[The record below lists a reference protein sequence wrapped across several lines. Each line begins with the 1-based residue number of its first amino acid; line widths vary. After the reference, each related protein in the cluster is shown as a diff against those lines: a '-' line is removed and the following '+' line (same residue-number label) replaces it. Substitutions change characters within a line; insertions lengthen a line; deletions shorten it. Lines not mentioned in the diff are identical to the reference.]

1 MPELELFIVDK
12 NDTSWS
18 LRPWLLLVHHSI
30 PFVETSFVAAEPDT
44 PARIRTV
51 SPTGRV
57 PVLRVGERHVWESL
71 AIIETLAELY
81 PDRPIWPRDSAKRA
95 HARSIAAEMH
105 AGFVELRRHCTM
117 NLALRTRVELDPARR
132 RELDRFERLV
142 AGARAGVAAE
152 GPFLFGEFSAADAM
166 LAPVATRIV
175 SYGLAVG
182 ATTRAWVDAIYALP
196 AFQRWEREAEAEL
209 RVRPLAARIGA
220 PFNGSAA
227 ERIVVGPCYAVIFSN
242 QHRPSQHGGE
252 PPEYGATAARMSE
265 LAATMPGFLG
275 YESTRGADGF
285 GITVSYWSSLDAIE
299 SWRAHADHALAQ
311 QAGREQFYATYDLR
325 VARVERHVRFD
336 ASKQPA
342 RTEDYT

>member
-1 MPELELFIVDK
+1 MAELELFIVDK

-18 LRPWLLLVHHSI
+18 LRPWLLLVHHGI

-44 PARIRTV
+44 PAQIRAV

-57 PVLRVGERHVWESL
+57 PVLRIGERYVWESL
-71 AIIETLAELY
+71 AIVETLADLHPELS
-81 PDRPIWPRDSAKRA
+81 IWPRDPARRA

-105 AGFVELRRHCTM
+105 AGFFELRRHCTM

-142 AGARAGVAAE
+142 EGARAEATGGGA
-152 GPFLFGEFSAADAM
+152 FLFGDFSAADAM

-175 SYGLAVG
+175 SYGLEVG
-182 ATTRAWVDAIYALP
+182 SATRAWIDAIYALP
-196 AFQRWEREAEAEL
+196 AFQRWEREAEAER
-209 RVRPLAARIGA
+209 RVRPVAARIGA
-220 PFNGSAA
+220 PFNGSLA
-227 ERIVVGPCYAVIFSN
+227 ERIAAGPCYAVIFSN
-242 QHRPSQHGGE
+242 RHRGSPHGGE
-252 PPEYGATAARMSE
+252 PRDYGATAARMSE
-265 LAATMPGFLG
+265 LAASMPGFLG

-299 SWRAHADHALAQ
+299 AWRAHAEHALAQ
-311 QAGREQFYATYDLR
+311 RAGREQFYATYDLR

-336 ASKQPA
+336 ASQQPA
-342 RTEDYT
+342 RTEAYT

>member
-18 LRPWLLLVHHSI
+18 LRPWLLLVHHGI

-44 PARIRTV
+44 PAKIRAV
-51 SPTGRV
+51 SPSGRV
-57 PVLRVGERHVWESL
+57 PVLRVGERYVWESL
-71 AIIETLAELY
+71 AIIETLADLQPEL
-81 PDRPIWPRDSAKRA
+81 PIWPRDSAERA

-105 AGFVELRRHCTM
+105 AGFFELRRHCTM

-142 AGARAGVAAE
+142 EGARAGAAP
-152 GPFLFGEFSAADAM
+152 GAFLFGEFSAADAM

-175 SYGLAVG
+175 SYGLDVD

-196 AFQRWEREAEAEL
+196 AFQRWEREAEVER

-220 PFNGSAA
+220 PFDGSVR
-227 ERIVVGPCYAVIFSN
+227 ERIVAGPCYAVIFSN
-242 QHRPSQHGGE
+242 QHRAGQHGGE
-252 PPEYGATAARMSE
+252 PEEYATTAARMSE
-265 LAATMPGFLG
+265 LAASMPGFLG

-299 SWRAHADHALAQ
+299 GWRVHAEHALAQ

-342 RTEDYT
+342 RAEAYT